1 MVRQIAY
8 AHHKYTL
15 ILLLIGRDYTLNTLK
30 SLRNRT
36 LITPSYL
43 SISHNSLLPLSFGA
57 TYLSL
62 SLQLAHI
69 PRRTFHKATEAAHT
83 LSIHNCAYTKY
94 GCNYFFKHVG
104 HTHTTWSHDGL
115 SMHTSRR
122 LKKAHKATPH

>member
-57 TYLSL
+57 TYCLSPC
-62 SLQLAHI
+62 SLLTYHAEHFTKPQ
-69 PRRTFHKATEAAHT
+69 KQHT
-83 LSIHNCAYTKY
+83 LSQFTIAHTQRTAATISLNMLDIHTPL
-94 GCNYFFKHVG
+94 G
-104 HTHTTWSHDGL
+104 HMMGSQCILAVD
-115 SMHTSRR
+115 
-122 LKKAHKATPH
+122 